1 MICFRLKRNLI
12 LVVDKIRRN
21 PYNIA
26 NMKEKALIPNGQIEE
41 MFLRIA
47 TDDMMKV
54 YSEHIE
60 AKRINLATAYA
71 SNAVK
76 KKFFKMIANE
86 ERVADNFTYWNKKE
100 DNETA

>member
-1 MICFRLKRNLI
+1 M
-12 LVVDKIRRN
+12 VDKIRRN

-26 NMKEKALIPNGQIEE
+26 NMKEKSLIPNAQIEE

-54 YSEHIE
+54 YSQHIE

-71 SNAVK
+71 SRAVT
-76 KKFFKMIANE
+76 KKFFQMIAKE
-86 ERVADNFTYWNKKE
+86 ERVAGNFTYWNDKE